1 MQWTTT
7 DKTNLQTE
15 VGKSELDTTQIATEN
30 GTDLPTLT
38 AKAQQETQ
46 ILFTDE
52 DIVFCK
58 SALPIHW
65 TVEKAQADAREL
77 FGVFMQHL
85 PTYKDEQAFSTEN

>member
-30 GTDLPTLT
+30 ETDLPTLT